1 MQGQIR
7 DLKDSFKKCDNE
19 NRKRGNK
26 RSSCPYFDDF
36 DQVLSSRNA
45 VKLPEFCEVGVA
57 DEEILQ
63 ESPPHK
69 ETSVAKNH
77 EEYNSPAN
85 KRKFSDFAEDDI
97 YLTELTEESK
107 QNNHEKVKQASRKAK
122 SFHEELLNLQWEQMK
137 MFKMSKKGRLIFNR
151 EKKQLEV
158 DTKEKEKD
166 WGFFLEFGKMLK
178 NEKWNINN

>member
-1 MQGQIR
+1 M
-7 DLKDSFKKCDNE
+7 
-19 NRKRGNK
+19 
-26 RSSCPYFDDF
+26 
-36 DQVLSSRNA
+36 
-45 VKLPEFCEVGVA
+45 PEFCEAGVA

-85 KRKFSDFAEDDI
+85 KRKFSDFEEDDI

-107 QNNHEKVKQASRKAK
+107 QNNHEKVKQASKKAK

-137 MFKMSKKGRLIFNR
+137 MFKMSKKRKADFQQR
-151 EKKQLEV
+151 EKTIRGWYERKRKRL
-158 DTKEKEKD
+158 
-166 WGFFLEFGKMLK
+166 GIFLRVWE
-178 NEKWNINN
+178 NVEKWKMKH